1 VSIKVKVGGSKN
13 LRIVAAAEKKPLI
26 TPDSITLGV
35 DTVGPYIADI
45 EAGPGIVVTPN
56 QIFESANTVVS
67 HEITTTAVST
77 TNDLLEF
84 NNDISIDQ
92 FGHITGFTTKSLST
106 TNFNSANGVI
116 SALPI
121 TIGDQAIALGANT
134 NVLTGIESA
143 AIGDLTL
150 STNTITSSGDLNLFP
165 ATANNFIFA
174 NYTRITGVEDPL
186 DGKDVVNK
194 GYLEFE
200 IERVE
205 TTIKVFDDPIL

>member
-92 FGHITGFTTKSLST
+92 FGHIT
-106 TNFNSANGVI
+106 
-116 SALPI
+116 
-121 TIGDQAIALGANT
+121 
-134 NVLTGIESA
+134 
-143 AIGDLTL
+143 
-150 STNTITSSGDLNLFP
+150 
-165 ATANNFIFA
+165 
-174 NYTRITGVEDPL
+174 
-186 DGKDVVNK
+186 
-194 GYLEFE
+194 
-200 IERVE
+200 
-205 TTIKVFDDPIL
+205 